1 MSLSKLR
8 KFGIISITLVTLGV
22 SSTEGLIQPT
32 EVYAF
37 SRKDGSFDNN
47 LWDEPQDVNDPMSW
61 NQSRQDWSASPKGA
75 NPGLGEL
82 AIAQNS
88 CMTQCTAFIRVKTGD
103 KPRGYYGWK
112 CRDELIDN
120 GMFTNGYPDFQNPK
134 TFGNLVESVSSASA
148 SSADEV
154 KKYWEDGY
162 LVIAFVQA
170 PDGAHVVAVDEVKDG
185 KIIMMDSGYIGTS
198 LEDSYINKGAMS
210 SVMLLK
216 LKDGKKG
223 KDLPSLF
230 ENRSGELKFDGSQS
244 NGSAE
249 GKSKGVSK
257 EDIIEESVAPE
268 DKLVGMKT
276 RNYLAD
282 HQIDIGKQIQELVN
296 NTADPTGTYLS
307 VKEKANIASIKDDI
321 KGSKKNQIDY
331 IRIGVNVVGIAFFL
345 YGLLLIVA
353 YIMDLGN
360 IFFEVELFKILT
372 FGRREVQKD
381 KNLPKE
387 AGGIKQVSM
396 SGLAKIVLSSWF
408 AGWLLVSGT
417 IYVWID
423 FLYTLLRGIFKF

>member
-1 MSLSKLR
+1 
-8 KFGIISITLVTLGV
+8 
-22 SSTEGLIQPT
+22 
-32 EVYAF
+32 
-37 SRKDGSFDNN
+37 
-47 LWDEPQDVNDPMSW
+47 
-61 NQSRQDWSASPKGA
+61 
-75 NPGLGEL
+75 
-82 AIAQNS
+82 
-88 CMTQCTAFIRVKTGD
+88 
-103 KPRGYYGWK
+103 
-112 CRDELIDN
+112 
-120 GMFTNGYPDFQNPK
+120 
-134 TFGNLVESVSSASA
+134 
-148 SSADEV
+148 
-154 KKYWEDGY
+154 
-162 LVIAFVQA
+162 
-170 PDGAHVVAVDEVKDG
+170 VVAVDEVKDG

-244 NGSAE
+244 NGSSE

-321 KGSKKNQIDY
+321 KGSKKNQVDY

-345 YGLLLIVA
+345 YGLLLLVA
-353 YIMDLGN
+353 YILDLGN